1 MIDRKMLGL
10 MVAVLGIGLVV
21 SGTIMFVVESSE
33 PSNDAFCGFCL
44 TKRPIYCL
52 KTFHGML
59 FDAGWLLTIVG
70 SIIMFSYGKRKL
82 AFFNLGI

>member
-21 SGTIMFVVESSE
+21 SGTIMFLVE
-33 PSNDAFCGFCL
+33 PPGLSNDVFCGFCL

-52 KTFHGML
+52 KTFHGIL

-70 SIIMFSYGKRKL
+70 SIIMFSYRKEKL
-82 AFFNLGI
+82 NCFHPNI